1 MNTLEVKDLNISFD
15 GKNILNGVNFHIH
28 PGEIVCLLGASGS
41 GKSTALRCIAGFET
55 PQRGQITLKDK
66 VLFDSKSNTF
76 IPPHFRKIGM
86 VFQDYALFPHLNLRK
101 NIAFGLKN
109 MGKEAQKKRVDELL
123 ALINL
128 TDYAQH
134 YPHQI
139 SGGMQ
144 QRVALARALAPKPD
158 LILLD
163 EPFSG
168 LDTALRQ
175 SLSKEVR
182 ALLKEEGISA
192 ILVTHDQH
200 EAFAMCDK
208 IGILH
213 YGVLQQWDTPQN
225 LYFTPQT
232 PYVAGF
238 IGEGTLLNGTIEHKG
253 GHAHINFGIG
263 HIPLHANQNLN
274 EGDNVKILLRPEC
287 LTFAKDSPIQLTLCE
302 KDFLGDHWCCKVKS
316 QCGQTLFV
324 HCEHEIDAQVG
335 EHVGV
340 KVRTH
345 EPTFFT

>member
-1 MNTLEVKDLNISFD
+1 MNILEVKDLNISFD
-15 GKNILNGVNFHIH
+15 GKNILNGMSFHIH

-41 GKSTALRCIAGFET
+41 GKSTALRSVAGFEV
-55 PQRGQITLKDK
+55 PQKGKITLKDK
-66 VLFDSKSNTF
+66 VLFDSKNNTF

-109 MGKEAQKKRVDELL
+109 MSKEAQKKRVDELL

-182 ALLKEEGISA
+182 SLLKEENISA
-192 ILVTHDQH
+192 ILVTHDQQ

-225 LYFTPQT
+225 LYFTPKT

-238 IGEGTLLNGTIEHKG
+238 IGEGTLLEGVICKKDG
-253 GHAHINFGIG
+253 CKKIDFGIAQVD
-263 HIPLHANQNLN
+263 LHDQQNFEN
-274 EGDNVKILLRPEC
+274 NTPVKILLRPEY
-287 LTFAKDSPIQLTLCE
+287 LVFDDNSKTQFTLCE

-324 HCEHEIDAQVG
+324 HCEHEINAQVG

-340 KVRTH
+340 KVRAH
-345 EPTFFT
+345 EPTFFA